1 MPPFRFRWR
10 RLGCWLLF
18 LLTGCNGLAPLPAT
32 APPLPP
38 PPPIVPLNR
47 LAGQPLAGPLTPLTP
62 ANAAQAATLATLGGI
77 GAPRAAFWLDDGRI
91 ALSTDLGLAICDP
104 ATGQIGPLFGPQPPR
119 LAAGVLP
126 GQRLLLQS
134 FDPTAP
140 LDELLIWDVAAD
152 RAMPVPIPLTARLTL
167 APAGALLALHAARIE
182 QVGSNLIA
190 VEDGRLVIT
199 DAQGREVRTVTEPSA
214 GAVAFSTDGRLL
226 AIGRADFATMPPA
239 LSVALVDLASGATR
253 QTLTGITYQ
262 VETLL
267 FVPGASALI
276 VQENGGGTSLWDV
289 ESGHKLR
296 DLGTLAGIA
305 AAPDG
310 RQVAAIEGPVVRRWG
325 LPEWRELPP
334 LAVPAEVAPGLSG
347 AALAFA
353 PDGNRLMAAG
363 PERLIVWDLAV
374 PDAAPLVRAFTA
386 ALRQVAIAP
395 DGATLATAGG
405 QESILWDLGSGEAR
419 WRVWANVPAV
429 AFTPDGSQALLRAEP
444 AAEPGDR
451 IGLRDVAGDALT
463 LLALPANSPA
473 FAVSPT
479 GTSFVMSA
487 SRRLLLYDLT
497 TGGRIWAID
506 TPPTLGGALSGTPS
520 SSAPVFSPDGR
531 FVAMG
536 VDTEVRMWDAA
547 NGTELRI
554 FTHKSAMSGVDQVA
568 FAPGSAVLAS
578 LTLDSVILWDVARGE
593 AIRTLKLDDP
603 DRLFRNLAFGP
614 DGALLATATTRNASI
629 PESQALLWEVATGQ
643 AVATLPGHPGAVTSV
658 AFAPD
663 GTFLAS
669 AATDGT
675 VRLWGVRP

>member
-1 MPPFRFRWR
+1 MPLFRFRWR
-10 RLGCWLLF
+10 RLGCLLL

-38 PPPIVPLNR
+38 PPPVVPLNR
-47 LAGQPLAGPLTPLTP
+47 LAGQPLAGPLAPLTP
-62 ANAAQAATLATLGGI
+62 ANAAEAVTLAALGGV

-91 ALSTDLGLAICDP
+91 ALSTDLGLALCDP
-104 ATGQIGPLFGPQPPR
+104 ATGQIGPLFGPQPPL
-119 LAAGVLP
+119 LAAGALP
-126 GQRLLLQS
+126 GQRLLLRS
-134 FDPTAP
+134 FDPLAP
-140 LDELLIWDVAAD
+140 LEELLIWDVAAD
-152 RAMPVPIPLTARLTL
+152 RATSVPIPLTARLTL
-167 APAGALLALHAARIE
+167 APGGTLLALHTARIE
-182 QVGSNLIA
+182 QVGSNPSV

-199 DAQGREVRTVTEPSA
+199 DTQGREVRTVTEPSA
-214 GAVAFSTDGRLL
+214 GAVAFSADGRLL
-226 AIGRADFATMPPA
+226 AIGRADFTTVPPA
-239 LSVALVDLASGATR
+239 LSVTLIDLASGAILH
-253 QTLTGITYQ
+253 TLTGIAYQ

-267 FVPGASALI
+267 FVPGAPLLI

-289 ESGHKLR
+289 ESGQKLR

-310 RQVAAIEGPVVRRWG
+310 RQAAIEGAVVRRWG

-334 LAVPAEVAPGLSG
+334 LPVPAEVAPGLAD

-363 PERLIVWDLAV
+363 PERLMVWDLAA
-374 PDAAPLVRAFTA
+374 PDAPPVVQSFTA

-419 WRVWANVPAV
+419 WRAWADLPAV
-429 AFTPDGSQALLRAEP
+429 AFTPDGRQALLRARP

-463 LLALPANSPA
+463 LLALPTNSPA

-497 TGGRIWAID
+497 TGGQIWAID

-520 SSAPVFSPDGR
+520 SSPPVFSPDGR

-536 VDTEVRMWDAA
+536 VDAEIRVWDAA

-614 DGALLATATTRNASI
+614 DGALLAVATTRNASV
-629 PESQALLWEVATGQ
+629 PESQVLLREVATGQ
-643 AVATLPGHPGAVTSV
+643 VAATLAGHPGAVTSV

-663 GTFLAS
+663 GTSLAS

-675 VRLWGVRP
+675 VRLWGVGP